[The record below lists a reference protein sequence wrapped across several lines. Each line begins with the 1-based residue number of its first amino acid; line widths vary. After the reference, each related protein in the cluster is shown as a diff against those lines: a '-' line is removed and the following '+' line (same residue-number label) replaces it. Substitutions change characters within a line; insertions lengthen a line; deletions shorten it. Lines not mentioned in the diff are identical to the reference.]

1 MANIK
6 SAIKR
11 NRQAAKRQIANR
23 GVKGRIRTVRAKLD
37 RATLAG
43 VDRAEADKLFAEY
56 SSVLDKAAKKGTINS
71 RCVSRRKSRAARK
84 LATSRTSSA

>member
-11 NRQAAKRQIANR
+11 NRQAAKSQIANR
-23 GVKGRIRTVRAKLD
+23 SVKSRIRTARAKLD
-37 RATLAG
+37 HAAQAG
-43 VDRAEADKLFAEY
+43 VDGAQADKLFAEY

-71 RCVSRRKSRAARK
+71 RCASRRKSRAAKK
-84 LATSRTSSA
+84 LAALRTSSA